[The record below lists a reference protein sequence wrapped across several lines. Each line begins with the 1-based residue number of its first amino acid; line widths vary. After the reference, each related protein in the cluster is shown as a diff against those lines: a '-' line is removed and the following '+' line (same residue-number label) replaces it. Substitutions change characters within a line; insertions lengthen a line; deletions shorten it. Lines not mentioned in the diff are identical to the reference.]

1 MDEKE
6 SRWRQTTENF
16 MILIRFPIHIH
27 IIKLIS
33 RVDDFVSVLRL
44 QMTKIKLH
52 FVVFFLFIEWSENV
66 DKIEIIEKT

>member
-1 MDEKE
+1 MKRKADED
-6 SRWRQTTENF
+6 RQPKISWF
-16 MILIRFPIHIH
+16 WLDSPYIH

-44 QMTKIKLH
+44 QMTEIKLH